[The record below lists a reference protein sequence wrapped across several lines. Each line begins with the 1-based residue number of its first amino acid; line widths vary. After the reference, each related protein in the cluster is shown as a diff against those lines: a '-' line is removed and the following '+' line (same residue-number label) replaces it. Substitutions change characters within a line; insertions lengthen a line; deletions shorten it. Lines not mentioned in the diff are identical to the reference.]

1 MKSKQVVYCG
11 LPICFLLLL
20 SACSIAP
27 EPVCSRAESVENQK
41 RCPAP
46 APPLTKK
53 AQQPPVNKEE
63 SAANIG
69 LKRSEELQPHQQ
81 ARREALL
88 ARIKK
93 LQPDA
98 AQAYSGAKI
107 DNEADKPLAVP
118 QTQYTVQLGAF
129 KCKKGQQTLSEQVSH
144 PDKYSYELKNGLH
157 AISVGQF
164 STTGDAEQFVNM
176 MKDKG
181 FKGAYI
187 TPLPSDAVN
196 IREY

>member
-11 LPICFLLLL
+11 LPICLLVLL

-53 AQQPPVNKEE
+53 AQQPDDTEE
-63 SAANIG
+63 AANSEQ
-69 LKRSEELQPHQQ
+69 KHSEELQPHQQ
-81 ARREALL
+81 ARREELL
-88 ARIKK
+88 AQIKK
-93 LQPDA
+93 LQPAAAKAYSDAKVDA
-98 AQAYSGAKI
+98 AADGA
-107 DNEADKPLAVP
+107 LAVT
-118 QTQYTVQLGAF
+118 QVQYTVQLGAF
-129 KCKKGQQTLSEQVSH
+129 KYKKGQQALSEQVNH
-144 PDKYSYELKNGLH
+144 PDKYSYELNNGLH
-157 AISVGQF
+157 AISVGKF
-164 STTGDAEQFVNM
+164 STTGDAEQLVDI

-187 TPLPSDAVN
+187 TPLPSGAVN

>member
-1 MKSKQVVYCG
+1 MKSKQVVYRG
-11 LPICFLLLL
+11 LPICLLLLL

-27 EPVCSRAESVENQK
+27 EPVCSRAESIENQK

-53 AQQPPVNKEE
+53 AQQPSDETEE
-63 SAANIG
+63 AANSEQ
-69 LKRSEELQPHQQ
+69 KRPEELQPHQQ
-81 ARREALL
+81 ARREELL
-88 ARIKK
+88 AQIEK
-93 LQPDA
+93 LQPAAAKAYSEAKVDA
-98 AQAYSGAKI
+98 AA
-107 DNEADKPLAVP
+107 NEALVVT
-118 QTQYTVQLGAF
+118 QVQYTVQLGAF
-129 KCKKGQQTLSEQVSH
+129 KYKKGQQALSEQVNH
-144 PDKYSYELKNGLH
+144 PDKYNYELNNGLH

-164 STTGDAEQFVNM
+164 STTGDAEQLVNM

-187 TPLPSDAVN
+187 TPLPPGAVN